1 MVNGESVSVGRACR
15 VISLHRSLWYY
26 QGRKDDNEVIAKL
39 SALAEKLPTRGFDKY
54 YSIIR
59 QEGLRWGRSR
69 VLRVYRDL
77 KLTHRR
83 RYKRRLP
90 AGIKEPLQKQVVAN
104 WSYSMDFMSDA
115 LVGGRKL
122 RVLKVVDDCTRES
135 LAVWCD
141 FSIPGQR
148 VVAVLEQIILERG
161 KPHQIRV
168 DNGPEFRGKTFS
180 TWCEKENI
188 MIKYIQPGRPMQ
200 NAYIERLNRTFR
212 EDVLDAY
219 LFESLEEVRILSDEW
234 QDTYNNLPHDSLKGR
249 TPIMEKEYLAR
260 QLQPIP
266 MIEHQQQIIDQL
278 KNIQSSVSAERNN
291 KTSTL
296 VVS

>member
-1 MVNGESVSVGRACR
+1 
-15 VISLHRSLWYY
+15 VIDLHRSLWYY
-26 QGRKDDNEVIAKL
+26 QGRKDDTEVIAKL

-54 YSIIR
+54 YGIIR
-59 QEGLRWGRSR
+59 NEGLRWGRSR

-77 KLTHRR
+77 KLTRRR
-83 RYKRRLP
+83 RYRKRLP
-90 AGIKEPLQKQVVAN
+90 AGIKEALQKQALPN
-104 WSYSMDFMSDA
+104 RSYSMDFVSDA

-141 FSIPGQR
+141 FSIPGER

-161 KPHQIRV
+161 KPQQIRV

-180 TWCEKENI
+180 SWCEKENI
-188 MIKYIQPGRPMQ
+188 TIKYIQPGKPMQ

-219 LFESLEEVRILSDEW
+219 LFESLEEVRRLSDEW
-234 QDTYNNLPHDSLKGR
+234 QDSYNNLPHDSLKGKSPR
-249 TPIMEKEYLAR
+249 MEKEYLAR
-260 QLQPIP
+260 QLQLRP
-266 MIEHQQQIIDQL
+266 MIEQQQQITAQQM
-278 KNIQSSVSAERNN
+278 NIQSLVPAERNN

-296 VVS
+296 VSS